1 MQSEY
6 RLVVCGS
13 GGVGKSALTVQF
25 ISNHFI
31 IEYDPTIEDAYR
43 KQINLEGISCVL
55 DILDTA
61 GQDEYSA
68 LRDSYYRTGRG
79 FCLIYSITSRQT
91 FDNIAQ
97 FRDEILRTLDTDD
110 ASKVPL
116 LLVGNKC
123 DLETERQVTTSE
135 ARDLAKVLGCGAFLE
150 VSAKTRKNVDEMF
163 YELVRLIWKQEH
175 SKENKKKTKDLKKKI
190 KNCTFI

>member
-13 GGVGKSALTVQF
+13 GGVGKSALTVQY

-43 KQINLEGISCVL
+43 KQINLDGRSCVL

-68 LRDSYYRTGRG
+68 LRDTYYRTGKG
-79 FCLIYSITSRQT
+79 FILVYSVTSRKSFEDISNFQ
-91 FDNIAQ
+91 
-97 FRDEILRTLDTDD
+97 DEILRSLDTDN
-110 ASKVPL
+110 SQSVPM
-116 LLVGNKC
+116 LLVGNKS
-123 DLETERQVTTSE
+123 DLETERQVTTIE
-135 ARDLAKVLGCGAFLE
+135 GQDLARVLGCGKFLE
-150 VSAKTRKNVDEMF
+150 ASAKTRQNVDQVFE
-163 YELVRLIWKQEH
+163 ELIKLVWKKDGVDE
-175 SKENKKKTKDLKKKI
+175 KNKKKDKKKKI
-190 KNCTFI
+190 KCAFV